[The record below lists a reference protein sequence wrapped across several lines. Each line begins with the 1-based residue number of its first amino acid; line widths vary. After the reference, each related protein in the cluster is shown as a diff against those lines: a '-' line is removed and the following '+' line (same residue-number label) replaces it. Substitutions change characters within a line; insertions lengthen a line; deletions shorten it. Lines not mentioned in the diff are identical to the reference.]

1 MRAPR
6 TLAQEYQQFGAAAGA
21 DSSPLRHR
29 VALGLS
35 ESGPALRVLGTIQPS
50 RRHPAVVLA
59 ALDDLALS
67 GRAAELAAAYAAG
80 DGDAAAAAAVGAL
93 VGAPDAVA
101 DLVAA
106 RRMAGDEC
114 SRSPVLLPGIARAV
128 QRTGA
133 TALGLIDLGRPAGL
147 NLIVDRVGVSYGNGQ
162 SAGDRSSPVQLS
174 AGVVGHR
181 GLRAGAISGAPLR
194 KAPLGTGAL
203 PTHPLP
209 THLLPTQPLP
219 GVVIR
224 SCLARDP
231 LDVTDAADV
240 RWLRACVGAD
250 RAAQRNRLDAE
261 LALAA
266 TAPPLLRRGDPIDAL
281 PGALAA
287 VPAGVLPVV
296 MTTWALSRFP
306 VKRRLRFLDHLEQ
319 AGADRPVAWVSAEG
333 VGVAPGIP
341 TFGDRPASGHS
352 ILGVAVIDRSGLRA
366 EAVGRC
372 WSRGAILAWLAEEQ
386 QPGLSP
392 SAAR

>member
-6 TLAQEYQQFGAAAGA
+6 TLAQVYQQF
-21 DSSPLRHR
+21 
-29 VALGLS
+29 
-35 ESGPALRVLGTIQPS
+35 GPALRVLGTMQPS

-93 VGAPDAVA
+93 VGA
-101 DLVAA
+101 
-106 RRMAGDEC
+106 
-114 SRSPVLLPGIARAV
+114 
-128 QRTGA
+128 
-133 TALGLIDLGRPAGL
+133 
-147 NLIVDRVGVSYGNGQ
+147 
-162 SAGDRSSPVQLS
+162 
-174 AGVVGHR
+174 
-181 GLRAGAISGAPLR
+181 
-194 KAPLGTGAL
+194 
-203 PTHPLP
+203 
-209 THLLPTQPLP
+209 
-219 GVVIR
+219 
-224 SCLARDP
+224 
-231 LDVTDAADV
+231 
-240 RWLRACVGAD
+240 GAD
-250 RAAQRNRLDAE
+250 HPAQRNRLDAE

-281 PGALAA
+281 PVALAA